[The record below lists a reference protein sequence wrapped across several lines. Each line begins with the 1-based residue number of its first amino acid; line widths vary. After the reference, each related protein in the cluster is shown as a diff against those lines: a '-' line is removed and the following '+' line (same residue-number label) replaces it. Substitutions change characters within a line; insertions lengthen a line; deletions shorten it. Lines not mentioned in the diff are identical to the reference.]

1 MFAGWPP
8 LLLNLLL
15 CSQMQTLQER
25 VRELQSNHDA
35 EVSSIMAK
43 YRSLR
48 EQMAE
53 YHMQLEAAMAVGQH

>member
-1 MFAGWPP
+1 MR
-8 LLLNLLL
+8 
-15 CSQMQTLQER
+15 TLQER

-35 EVSSIMAK
+35 EVSSIMTK

-53 YHMQLEAAMAVGQH
+53 YHMQLEAAMAVGQD